1 MLNTLFVNA
10 CLLIALISVSY
21 HIYQFNKGFFHR
33 HMLLTRVLT
42 GLSGGLVGVVL
53 MVNSHRIAD
62 GLIIDFRN
70 FAIALSVVA
79 GGPISAIITGAIILA
94 YRLFVTG
101 IGPVTIVLLM
111 NVILQI
117 LVYLFI
123 REKETRFLQ
132 QWIWM
137 LVLNTTISTISLYI
151 LLHREQD
158 LYLLYINL
166 AVGNVVLSAVIYYLM
181 RYFRNF
187 NTEINHLVAAST
199 TDFLTGLNN
208 VRGFD
213 QAFNRAISWSSR
225 KNEPLSFLMIDID
238 HFKKI
243 NDMYGHAAG
252 DEILMQIAVLLTK
265 ICRPFD
271 IVSRNGGEE
280 FSLIL
285 HDCAGT
291 QAQEVAERIRT
302 AVARQD
308 FQLNDKSQHMT
319 VSIGCASYPEST
331 TVAEELIGLSDKAL
345 YHAKQLGRNRVVLF
359 SEMNPE

>member
-1 MLNTLFVNA
+1 MLNSLFVNA

-33 HMLLTRVLT
+33 HMLLTRVLA
-42 GLSGGLVGVVL
+42 GLSGGLVGIVL
-53 MVNSHRIAD
+53 MVNSHKVAD

-70 FAIALSVVA
+70 FAIAISAVA
-79 GGPISAIITGAIILA
+79 GGPVSAIITGVIILIF
-94 YRLFVTG
+94 RLFVNG

-111 NVILQI
+111 SVVLQI
-117 LVYLFI
+117 VAYLII
-123 REKETRFLQ
+123 RKKETRFFQ

-137 LVLNTTISTISLYI
+137 LAVNTTISTLSLYI
-151 LLHREQD
+151 LLHRDPD
-158 LYLLYINL
+158 LYLLYLNL
-166 AVGNVVLSAVIYYLM
+166 AVGNAVLSVAIYYLM

-213 QAFNRAISWSSR
+213 QAYNGAISWSSR
-225 KNEPLSFLMIDID
+225 KSEPLSFLMIDID
-238 HFKKI
+238 YFKKI

-252 DEILMQIAVLLTK
+252 DAILMQIAILLTK

-285 HDCAGT
+285 HDCAET

-302 AVARQD
+302 AVEQHD
-308 FQLNDKSQHMT
+308 FRINDKSQHMT

-331 TVAEELIGLSDKAL
+331 TIAEELVALSDKA
-345 YHAKQLGRNRVVLF
+345 
-359 SEMNPE
+359 